1 MGKRHILEIRRGKES
16 IYYTKI
22 FEDGFNPSKEFYE
35 DLKID
40 LSLIKNKP
48 CEFEVDFTQL
58 LLSWW
63 KVVVQTIDKADLAKY
78 IEETLRVDN
87 TASSNIKALCDTMIC
102 DYFYEYNSLMD
113 YTEPFEPNRL
123 DSRYKAYIIIS

>member
-22 FEDGFNPSKEFYE
+22 FEDGFYPGKEFYA

-40 LSLIKNKP
+40 LSLINNKP

-58 LLSWW
+58 LLLWW
-63 KVVVQTIDKADLAKY
+63 RAVVRVTDETDLAKY
-78 IEETLRVDN
+78 IEATLMVDN
-87 TASSNIKALCDTMIC
+87 TTSSNIKALYNTMIC
-102 DYFYEYNSLMD
+102 DFFLEYNSLMD
-113 YTEPFEPNRL
+113 YTSPFKPNKL
-123 DSRYKAYIIIS
+123 DSEYKAYIIIS

>member
-1 MGKRHILEIRRGKES
+1 MGKRHILEIRRGKELS
-16 IYYTKI
+16 YYTKI

-40 LSLIKNKP
+40 LNVINGKS

-78 IEETLRVDN
+78 IEETLMVDN
-87 TASSNIKALCDTMIC
+87 TASSNIKALYDTMLC
-102 DYFYEYNSLMD
+102 DYFYEYNCLMD
-113 YTEPFEPNRL
+113 YTEPFKPNRL
-123 DSRYKAYIIIS
+123 DSKYKAYIIIS